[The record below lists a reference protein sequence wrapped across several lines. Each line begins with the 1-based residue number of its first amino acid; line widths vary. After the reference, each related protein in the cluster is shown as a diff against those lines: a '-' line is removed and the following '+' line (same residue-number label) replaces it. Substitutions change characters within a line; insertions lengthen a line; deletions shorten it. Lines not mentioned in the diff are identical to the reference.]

1 MWSGIFKTQCVCY
14 QTRGRSIY
22 TAAFAREGH
31 RVVFGNVPFPAS
43 EWSIN
48 HYGAPRNTF
57 DFDALRIEDGVAP
70 TDDSGAIVSQ
80 GDRLLKI
87 DRGSSRLVERL
98 PSVLAGRPEVTGI
111 GVSFVHERCGDLDLH
126 VSGSRLT
133 GVTAPIMLGGPDGT
147 LNLLDP
153 EKKIKRRLFV
163 GHASTVTDVGESP
176 DGRYLVSSS
185 LDGTV
190 RIWSLERL
198 RRLPFIDFSIDADG
212 RVYFVTPGGT
222 AERGGIRVGD
232 TASKFGG
239 RDWKL
244 VLDDFVQGR
253 WPYRLGQKMRFE
265 MSRVGKPYPPVD
277 LPLVE
282 TNDVVE
288 PLVSL
293 YTAADREWVA
303 WTPQGFYAASLRG
316 DTLIGWRVNR
326 GRGESAVFYEA
337 QQMRNVFHQ
346 PEMVRRVLLHGDA
359 AKAIGGGYSRAGE
372 PPFKNIHDV
381 TEFARIRPPEVR
393 IEDLPAESRESR
405 VPIRVV
411 VDGARARDRFAVIAQ
426 IAP

>member
-1 MWSGIFKTQCVCY
+1 
-14 QTRGRSIY
+14 
-22 TAAFAREGH
+22 
-31 RVVFGNVPFPAS
+31 
-43 EWSIN
+43 
-48 HYGAPRNTF
+48 
-57 DFDALRIEDGVAP
+57 
-70 TDDSGAIVSQ
+70 
-80 GDRLLKI
+80 
-87 DRGSSRLVERL
+87 
-98 PSVLAGRPEVTGI
+98 
-111 GVSFVHERCGDLDLH
+111 
-126 VSGSRLT
+126 
-133 GVTAPIMLGGPDGT
+133 MLGGPDGT

-153 EKKIKRRLFV
+153 EKKIERRMFV
-163 GHASTVTDVGESP
+163 GHASAVTDVGESP

-337 QQMRNVFHQ
+337 QQMRTPSISRKWCAGSSCTGRGQGDRWKGIPGPVSRRSRTSMTSPNSPASGRRRSGSRTFR
-346 PEMVRRVLLHGDA
+346 PRAVRAEFRSASLSMGPGPVTG
-359 AKAIGGGYSRAGE
+359 SR
-372 PPFKNIHDV
+372 
-381 TEFARIRPPEVR
+381 
-393 IEDLPAESRESR
+393 
-405 VPIRVV
+405 
-411 VDGARARDRFAVIAQ
+411 
-426 IAP
+426 